1 MYDVRVIVTPSEPQ
15 RRGVAKCLGPG
26 WRLVADGGNG
36 HLLLAAHSS
45 PALTTHQYTSPSV
58 NTETGRAH
66 KLMLAEI
73 NVHNNEQKGRIIHLA
88 NYKYK

>member
-1 MYDVRVIVTPSEPQ
+1 M
-15 RRGVAKCLGPG
+15 
-26 WRLVADGGNG
+26 ADGGNG

-45 PALTTHQYTSPSV
+45 PALTTTHQYTSAPAPLS
-58 NTETGRAH
+58 TPRRGRAQ

-73 NVHNNEQKGRIIHLA
+73 NLHNNEQQGRIIHLA